1 MKLFGAG
8 CIKHP
13 KTGKVIWDFED
24 GPFETDDLEIIEQ
37 EQSKRVGTEKPKP
50 MATVGEKDKESLIE
64 RAAELNLGPRS
75 ILKRWSIERLDQ
87 AIMDKETEPEDD
99 GGE

>member
-1 MKLFGAG
+1 MKIFGGRAL
-8 CIKHP
+8 KNP
-13 KTGKVIWDFED
+13 RTGKVIWDFED

-37 EQSKRVGTEKPKP
+37 VQSKKIDKPAP
-50 MATVGEKDKESLIE
+50 FPPVAEKDKESLIE

>member
-1 MKLFGAG
+1 MKLYGHG

-13 KTGKVIWDFED
+13 LTGKVIWDFED
-24 GPFETDDLEIIEQ
+24 GPFETDNADIIAQ
-37 EQSKRVGTEKPKP
+37 VQSKKIDKPKP
-50 MATVGEKDKESLIE
+50 TVLPVYEKDKESLIE
-64 RAAELNLGPRS
+64 RAAELGLGPRS

-99 GGE
+99 SEE